1 MSSTTIGILGII
13 IVVAFFIIRMPI
25 AFSMAFVGFLG
36 FSLVTSFKT
45 GLSIL
50 PLTHS
55 RNSLGE

>member
-1 MSSTTIGILGII
+1 
-13 IVVAFFIIRMPI
+13 
-25 AFSMAFVGFLG
+25 MAFVGFLG